1 MKNIIELVNKEKLN
15 EMGYQNDYDSVYKV
29 YIIEDL
35 TLAEKIELPFLID
48 FEIDLNNNGTFFIKD
63 LQGEWDFLSN
73 ESFSTLNA
81 TLDRMKH
88 IFLGYGIALITKSE
102 FEIVKKR

>member
-1 MKNIIELVNKEKLN
+1 MKNIITLVDKAKLN
-15 EMGYQNDYDSVYKV
+15 EMGYQNDYDSICEV

-35 TLAEKIELPFLID
+35 TLVEKTELPFLID

-73 ESFSTLNA
+73 ESFSTLNT
-81 TLDRMKH
+81 TLDRIGH
-88 IFLGYGIALITKSE
+88 IFLDYGIALITKSE